1 MQKFFYLSKN
11 RETLGPYSLER
22 VQQMLER
29 GQVLATDYIFLEEIQ
44 DWISLLEFL
53 PQKAQAK
60 PSKSKVEDVK
70 IHETDWFVLQD
81 QKRFGPYSHLEM
93 IKMLQDKA
101 IHEYDY
107 VWCPAMT
114 DWKKLAEVEDFSQT
128 ALKVIAIKETIPRA
142 RRRYPR
148 ISLGAS
154 LVIHNGQKVWKAES
168 IEIGE
173 GGCQITM
180 TDSMLEPGS
189 KVTILF
195 KPNHLLPPFHAV
207 CEIVS
212 KILKGTSTIYGVK
225 FLQVEKQI
233 KKSIKAA
240 AKKAA

>member
-1 MQKFFYLSKN
+1 
-11 RETLGPYSLER
+11 
-22 VQQMLER
+22 MLER

-60 PSKSKVEDVK
+60 PSKAKIQDIK
-70 IHETDWFVLQD
+70 IHENDWFVLQD

-93 IKMLQDKA
+93 IKMLQDKS

-107 VWCPAMT
+107 IWCPNMS
-114 DWKKLAEVEDFSQT
+114 DWKKLAEVEDFSRNT
-128 ALKVIAIKETIPRA
+128 LKVVAIKENVPHA

-154 LVIHNGQKVWKAES
+154 LVIHNGQKVWKGES
-168 IEIGE
+168 IEVGE

-180 TDSMLEPGS
+180 NDPALEVGS
-189 KVTILF
+189 QVTMLF

-207 CEIVS
+207 CEIVN
-212 KILKGTSTIYGVK
+212 KITSGPGTIYSVK
-225 FLQVEKQI
+225 FLQVEKQV
-233 KKSIKAA
+233 KKTIKAA